1 MARVV
6 SRGIRRLRLIAW
18 LDLELQHLLLAR
30 RIVAGKP
37 DIDQLA
43 HRSAGRNALKTAFAQ
58 DRRLQRELRRQ
69 PHADLF
75 AGRRLPGLVVEDRKR
90 SVMAVFD
97 PVGNCRQDKPALMVE
112 QDRDFAPDLCVNGAD
127 IFAARDFPIPKPCG
141 DALEARPPQ
150 RPRLG
155 PLHQRLEIFL
165 ADAAQGERD
174 IVGKCCGKSLGKFA
188 ERAVDR
194 RTAVGGR

>member
-1 MARVV
+1 
-6 SRGIRRLRLIAW
+6 
-18 LDLELQHLLLAR
+18 
-30 RIVAGKP
+30 
-37 DIDQLA
+37 
-43 HRSAGRNALKTAFAQ
+43 
-58 DRRLQRELRRQ
+58 
-69 PHADLF
+69 
-75 AGRRLPGLVVEDRKR
+75 
-90 SVMAVFD
+90 MAVFD
-97 PVGNCRQDKPALMVE
+97 PVGARRQDKGALMVE

-127 IFAARDFPIPKPCG
+127 IFAAHDFPTPKPCG

-174 IVGKCCGKSLGKFA
+174 IVGKCRGKSLGKFA
-188 ERAVDR
+188 ERVVDR